1 MNDTTKYRINDGVLL
16 LKNNGG
22 AIEFVGFFNDQPE
35 AHARIKELSQGMTAI
50 AKDYFLVTSE
60 RLMPV
65 EVSDEP
71 V

>member
-1 MNDTTKYRINDGVLL
+1 MNDTTKYRIDGGIML
-16 LKNNGG
+16 LKNNNG
-22 AIEFVGFFNDQPE
+22 AMEFIGFYNDQPA
-35 AHARIKELSQGMTAI
+35 AHARIKELAQGMTTI
-50 AKDYFLVTSE
+50 AKDYYLVTGE

>member
-1 MNDTTKYRINDGVLL
+1 MNDTTKYRIDGGIML

-22 AIEFVGFFNDQPE
+22 AIEFVDFFNDQPE
-35 AHARIKELSQGMTAI
+35 AHARIKELSQGKATI
-50 AKDYFLVTSE
+50 AKDYFLVTTE

-71 V
+71 I

>member
-1 MNDTTKYRINDGVLL
+1 MAETKYRIDGGIML
-16 LKNNGG
+16 LKNTNGV
-22 AIEFVGFFNDQPE
+22 IDFVDFFNDQPA
-35 AHARIKELSQGMTAI
+35 AHARIKELSQGMTTV

-60 RLMPV
+60 RLLPV

>member
-1 MNDTTKYRINDGVLL
+1 MAETKYRIDGGIML
-16 LKNNGG
+16 LKKNNDV
-22 AIEFVGFFNDQPE
+22 IEFIDFFNDQPA
-35 AHARIKELSQGMTAI
+35 AHARIKELSQGMKTI
-50 AKDYFLVTSE
+50 AQDYFLVKGE